1 MSENNTERA
10 PQIRRV
16 EAEEV
21 RKSLDSFEVAPP
33 IPVEW
38 QRVILHGSSIES
50 IAVQYRRQAQP

>member
-1 MSENNTERA
+1 MSENNAERP

-33 IPVEW
+33 VPVEVPAPSAPAAPP
-38 QRVILHGSSIES
+38 QDTAPADFNG
-50 IAVQYRRQAQP
+50 